1 MAFFSVGQSE
11 VMRLRAEIN
20 RIRSEI
26 DKAKE
31 NQKDQK
37 ICDFNSI
44 LLERKAAKI
53 QAQLNVLMHK
63 NTNDDIA

>member
-1 MAFFSVGQSE
+1 MAFFSVGQNE
-11 VMRLRAEIN
+11 VIRLRAEIN

-53 QAQLNVLMHK
+53 QAQLNVLMHR